1 MKGEGREQGIP
12 WNDKIDK
19 IDKIDTL
26 PTCKGT
32 MLDESKLVSNLSF
45 ESDYDRNA
53 ARSIETRCKISL
65 FILLN
70 SPSIKKKR
78 EKIRNFAGKDRNG
91 ALCVFR
97 KRGGAANTG
106 PARVTELHLT
116 QFPAYIA
123 IISSRGE
130 TARFRS
136 KPANDDRGICVLLY
150 ILIVLSL
157 FANRRPEQRR
167 WNYSYF
173 FEDRSR
179 EFIPLF
185 FLFLSSPFL
194 SPRFKSFSFVSNR
207 RRGKSF
213 FRRSVFLSIILLVLS
228 FPSFVD
234 NLVRGTFFFLFSL
247 LHGKISELRLDFT
260 LMERDIGGIREKK
273 INAKTLTITFRG
285 RETFWKF

>member
-53 ARSIETRCKISL
+53 VRSIETRCKISL

-70 SPSIKKKR
+70 SPSIKKKG
-78 EKIRNFAGKDRNG
+78 EKIRNFAGNGIETGNG

-123 IISSRGE
+123 IIVARRNRALQIKASQRRPGNLCPFIHFDCFVTLCKLSPGTTPLELFIFLRGPFSRIHSTFFSLPLLSFSFSSLQ
-130 TARFRS
+130 
-136 KPANDDRGICVLLY
+136 IVLLRFKSSPRK
-150 ILIVLSL
+150 I
-157 FANRRPEQRR
+157 
-167 WNYSYF
+167 
-173 FEDRSR
+173 
-179 EFIPLF
+179 
-185 FLFLSSPFL
+185 FLSSI
-194 SPRFKSFSFVSNR
+194 SFSFHHPPCPL
-207 RRGKSF
+207 F
-213 FRRSVFLSIILLVLS
+213 PLFRR
-228 FPSFVD
+228 
-234 NLVRGTFFFLFSL
+234 
-247 LHGKISELRLDFT
+247 
-260 LMERDIGGIREKK
+260 
-273 INAKTLTITFRG
+273 
-285 RETFWKF
+285 

>member
-26 PTCKGT
+26 PICKGT

-45 ESDYDRNA
+45 ETDYDRNA

-91 ALCVFR
+91 
-97 KRGGAANTG
+97 KRGFVRVSKTRRRGKHRSCQGNWTALD
-106 PARVTELHLT
+106 PVSRLYRHHLVARRNRAL
-116 QFPAYIA
+116 QIKA
-123 IISSRGE
+123 SQ
-130 TARFRS
+130 
-136 KPANDDRGICVLLY
+136 
-150 ILIVLSL
+150 
-157 FANRRPEQRR
+157 RRPG
-167 WNYSYF
+167 NLCP
-173 FEDRSR
+173 
-179 EFIPLF
+179 FIHFDCFVTLCK
-185 FLFLSSPFL
+185 SSPGTTPLELFIFL
-194 SPRFKSFSFVSNR
+194 RGPFSRIHSTFFSLPLLSFSFSSQILFKSFSFVSNR

-234 NLVRGTFFFLFSL
+234 NLVRGTFFFCFLS
-247 LHGKISELRLDFT
+247 ST
-260 LMERDIGGIREKK
+260 
-273 INAKTLTITFRG
+273 AKFLSYV
-285 RETFWKF
+285 

>member
-53 ARSIETRCKISL
+53 VRSIETRCKISL

-70 SPSIKKKR
+70 SPSIKKKG
-78 EKIRNFAGKDRNG
+78 EKIRNFAGNGIETGNG

-185 FLFLSSPFL
+185 FSLPLLSFSFSSLQILLLRFKSSPRKIFLSSI
-194 SPRFKSFSFVSNR
+194 SFSFHHPPCPL
-207 RRGKSF
+207 F
-213 FRRSVFLSIILLVLS
+213 PLFRR
-228 FPSFVD
+228 
-234 NLVRGTFFFLFSL
+234 
-247 LHGKISELRLDFT
+247 
-260 LMERDIGGIREKK
+260 
-273 INAKTLTITFRG
+273 
-285 RETFWKF
+285 

>member
-65 FILLN
+65 FTLLN

-91 ALCVFR
+91 
-97 KRGGAANTG
+97 KRGFV
-106 PARVTELHLT
+106 RV
-116 QFPAYIA
+116 
-123 IISSRGE
+123 
-130 TARFRS
+130 S
-136 KPANDDRGICVLLY
+136 KT
-150 ILIVLSL
+150 
-157 FANRRPEQRR
+157 
-167 WNYSYF
+167 
-173 FEDRSR
+173 
-179 EFIPLF
+179 
-185 FLFLSSPFL
+185 
-194 SPRFKSFSFVSNR
+194 R
-207 RRGKSF
+207 RRGKHRSCQGNWTALDPVSRLYRHHLVARRNRALQIKASQRRPGNLCPFIHFDCFVTLCKSSPGTTPLELFIFLRGPFSRIHSTFFFSSSPLLFLLLASNRSPSF
-213 FRRSVFLSIILLVLS
+213 QIVIEENL
-228 FPSFVD
+228 SFVD
-234 NLVRGTFFFLFSL
+234 QFFFPSSSLSSLSPLSCVEHFFLFSL